1 MFIFVF
7 SLVRPYF
14 LFMMSILL
22 FLTLTRTGLAIW
34 QVDRFEGIS
43 DFAKL
48 LANGFRIDLS
58 SAAYICAVPALLHP
72 WISKTRLHSH
82 WSHLLKTW
90 FFVCF
95 IAILFFELATPA
107 FINEYGFRPNR
118 LFIEYLAYPDEVT
131 KMLLNG
137 HLVTLLIVFGLLILS
152 VKKIWQFT
160 DYIVFNNIKKDNAA
174 IWSRLVSC
182 LLLFVVIALSA
193 RGTLGH
199 RPINPA
205 LVYFSTDPLVNSLTL
220 NSTYSVAYALNQFGD
235 EKNAA
240 KLYGKMEDK
249 RVIELVRQESKQA
262 LDNFNNDNLPT
273 LSKRPPH
280 FNGQPKNLVIILEES
295 LGAQY
300 VSSLGGIPLTP
311 EIDKLNQEGW
321 AFKRLY
327 ATGTRSVR
335 GIEAVITGFTPT
347 PSRAVVKLDKSQ
359 KNFFT
364 IASLLTQ
371 NGYESQFIYGG
382 ESHFDNMKS
391 FFLGNGF
398 TDIVD
403 FDDIEDP
410 QFVASWGAS
419 DEDLFNQADI
429 ELTKLHNQN
438 KPFFSFIFTSSNHDP
453 FEIPEGI
460 VSPIQYTDEQLKQ
473 YDDKELL
480 RHKAIQYAD
489 YALGKFI
496 AKAKTQAYWE
506 NTIFLVVA
514 DHDARAMGKDLVPIN
529 NFHIPGVILN
539 SGKEPTLDKR
549 IVSQIDLAP
558 TLLSLMGIEN
568 NSPMLGQDLTEPTAS
583 NRAMMQYAENFA
595 YMVND
600 EVTILQPSKAPLNF
614 QYNYELN
621 TLSPIDV
628 NHHTSEIALAHV
640 LWGSLAYKNHW
651 YSLGQNKTLQ

>member
-1 MFIFVF
+1 MFTSIFYA
-7 SLVRPYF
+7 LRPF
-14 LFMMSILL
+14 LAFAVATLL
-22 FLTLTRTGLAIW
+22 FLTLSRLGLSLW
-34 QVDRFEGIS
+34 QLDRFEEPS
-43 DFAKL
+43 SL
-48 LANGFRIDLS
+48 LTLVINGFRIDLS
-58 SAAYICAVPALLHP
+58 AVGYIFALPALAHIWFLGTKMEKA
-72 WISKTRLHSH
+72 WFTV
-82 WSHLLKTW
+82 LKCY
-90 FFVCF
+90 FFVAALAF
-95 IAILFFELATPA
+95 IFFELATPA
-107 FINEYGFRPNR
+107 FITEYGFRPNR
-118 LFIEYLAYPDEVT
+118 LFIEYLNYPEEVS
-131 KMLLNG
+131 KMLING
-137 HLVTLLIVFGLLILS
+137 HLLTLIIVFSLLVLPS
-152 VKKIWQFT
+152 KYIWQKLELVVQQPPQLPRYTWKKKLLSFFT
-160 DYIVFNNIKKDNAA
+160 LFLLVF
-174 IWSRLVSC
+174 LC
-182 LLLFVVIALSA
+182 A

-205 LVYFSTDPLVNSLTL
+205 FVYFSTDPLINSLTL
-220 NSTYSVAYALNQFGD
+220 NSAYSVAHAYDQFGD

-240 KLYGKMEDK
+240 KLYGKMEDD
-249 RVIELVRQESKQA
+249 RVIELVRQESKQP
-262 LDNFNNDNLPT
+262 LESFKNDNLPT
-273 LSKRPPH
+273 LTKRSPS
-280 FNGQPKNLVIILEES
+280 FKGQPKNLVIILEES

-359 KNFFT
+359 KDFFT
-364 IASLLTQ
+364 IASLLKE
-371 NGYESQFIYGG
+371 NGYETQFIYGG

-403 FDDIEDP
+403 FNDIENP

-419 DEDLFNQADI
+419 DGDLFNQADI
-429 ELTKLHNQN
+429 ELTKLHNEG

-453 FEIPEGI
+453 FEIPDSI
-460 VSPIQYTDEQLKQ
+460 VSPIQYTDEQLQQ
-473 YDDKELL
+473 YDGKELL

-489 YALGKFI
+489 YVLGQFI
-496 AKAKTQAYWE
+496 AKAKMQAYWE

-514 DHDARAMGKDLVPIN
+514 DHDARATGKDLVPIN

-568 NSPMLGQDLTEPTAS
+568 ISPMLGQDLTDPTAS

-595 YMVND
+595 YMIND

-621 TLSPIDV
+621 KISPIDI
-628 NHHTSEIALAHV
+628 NRDTSEIALAHV

-651 YSLGQNKTLQ
+651 YSLKKE

>member
-1 MFIFVF
+1 MLTSIFN
-7 SLVRPYF
+7 LLRPF
-14 LFMMSILL
+14 LL
-22 FLTLTRTGLAIW
+22 FTTSVVVFLILTRTGLALW
-34 QVDRFEGIS
+34 QVERFEGIS
-43 DFAKL
+43 SFINL
-48 LANGFRIDLS
+48 IVNGFRIDLS
-58 SAAYICAVPALLHP
+58 SVAYLCVIPALLHP
-72 WISKTRLHSH
+72 WISKTRFHFH
-82 WSHLLKTW
+82 WSFLLKAW

-95 IAILFFELATPA
+95 VAILFFELATPA

-131 KMLLNG
+131 KMLFNG
-137 HLVTLLIVFGLLILS
+137 HLVTLLMVFSLLILP
-152 VKKIWQFT
+152 VKKLWQFSNHLVSYKE
-160 DYIVFNNIKKDNAA
+160 DKYNIS
-174 IWSRLVSC
+174 IGVRLVSC
-182 LLLFVVIALSA
+182 LLLIVVISLSA

-205 LVYFSTDPLVNSLTL
+205 LVYFSTDPLINSLTL

-235 EKNAA
+235 EKNAS

-249 RVIELVRQESKQA
+249 RVIELIRQESKQP
-262 LDNFNNDNLPT
+262 LDSFKNDDYPSF
-273 LSKRPPH
+273 SKRSPI
-280 FNGQPKNLVIILEES
+280 FKGQPKNLVIILEES

-311 EIDKLNQEGW
+311 EIDKLSQEGW
-321 AFKRLY
+321 AFERLY

-359 KNFFT
+359 KDFFT
-364 IASLLTQ
+364 IASLLKK
-371 NGYESQFIYGG
+371 NGYETQFIYGG

-403 FDDIEDP
+403 FNDIENP
-410 QFVASWGAS
+410 KFVASWGAS
-419 DEDLFNQADI
+419 DGDLFNQADI
-429 ELTKLHNQN
+429 ELTKLHNEK

-453 FEIPEGI
+453 FEIPDGI
-460 VSPIQYTDEQLKQ
+460 VTPVEYSNNQLKQ

-489 YALGKFI
+489 HALGQFI
-496 AKAKTQAYWE
+496 KKAKTKAYWD
-506 NTIFLVVA
+506 NTIFLIVA
-514 DHDARAMGKDLVPIN
+514 DHDSRAMGKDLVPIN

-539 SGKEPTLDKR
+539 SGQKPHLDQR
-549 IVSQIDLAP
+549 VVSQIDLAP
-558 TLLSLMGIEN
+558 TLLSLMGVEN
-568 NSPMLGQDLTEPTAS
+568 TSPMLGQDLTEPNSS

-600 EVTILQPSKAPLNF
+600 QVTILQPSKAPLNF
-614 QYNYELN
+614 QYNYERN
-621 TLSPIDV
+621 TLSAIDV
-628 NHHTSEIALAHV
+628 NHNLSEIALAHV

-651 YSLGQNKTLQ
+651 YSPQGK